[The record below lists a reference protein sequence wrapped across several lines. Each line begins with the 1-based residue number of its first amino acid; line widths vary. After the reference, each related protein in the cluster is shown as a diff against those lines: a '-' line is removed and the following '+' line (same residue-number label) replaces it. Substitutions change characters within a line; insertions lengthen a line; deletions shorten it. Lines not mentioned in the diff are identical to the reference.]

1 MRPECANEAAAAAGR
16 PLSAAELAEVEAR
29 LRGAQRE
36 VAADRDAA
44 LRMTPQE
51 RQQQAAD
58 IAARKLLAEAE
69 KKRQRVVLQVLA
81 AQRIENHLAGF
92 DNKLE
97 GLDRLLAFQSDYRS
111 GVVSV
116 ESQARAIRQEAIGR
130 MSDTIDVLKGRF
142 LGLLND
148 PGASLALVRE
158 IFGQDGGDA
167 TMRGA
172 ARAWK
177 DVTESLRQRYN
188 AGGGDVG
195 HRADWNLPRDHAAV
209 LVAKNRERWIDDHM
223 RWVDREQYAN
233 PDGTLMTDEQLR
245 EFLTHA
251 SLTIITNGTNK
262 LVPGQFQGSGM
273 RANHGNEAR
282 QIHYR
287 DAESFIAAQQA
298 YGGKNLLELMIGHL
312 DGLSRDIALVET
324 FGPNSDLA
332 YRTFAD
338 RAQQADDLRDPLK
351 AEANAKARRKM
362 DRLYEDVASLHE
374 PPASAAI
381 ANGFDTYRALN
392 VAARLGS
399 SVITALTDHGPAAL
413 TAHLNGMPVLKVF
426 ANELRQLNPLNAE
439 HRRLAQRAGLGI
451 NQMIGSLNRWG
462 ADGLG
467 ASATVSGKLSKW
479 SQGAAARVMQASGMN
494 ALTMGQQRAFTATY
508 MDTLGDMTR
517 RHASLDAMEPGDAR
531 RLRAQGVTDADW
543 EVWRLAEPEDWRGM
557 GDTVLTA
564 AAIRD
569 IPDAQLEAIALA
581 RGMTV
586 QQVKDRAATTLMG
599 VVLDEGQM
607 AVIEPG
613 ARERSMMYGNFERGT
628 WGGEIARSF
637 WQFKSFATGMIM
649 RHARRGMSM
658 QTGAG
663 KVGYLGA
670 LMASTTVLGAMAYQL
685 NEVATG
691 KDPMDMGDPKFWGAA
706 FLKGGSLGLYGDFL
720 FADTSRG
727 GSSPLAAIGG
737 PIAGDIEA
745 LFKLKDDVNA
755 GESKQAGGKA
765 VRLIKSHTPF
775 ANLWYTKAV
784 TDHLFFHQLQEY
796 FSPGYLR
803 RMEKRARRENGQEW
817 WWKPGT
823 PAPQRAPDLE
833 AALGEE

>member
-1 MRPECANEAAAAAGR
+1 MT
-16 PLSAAELAEVEAR
+16 AAELADVDAR
-29 LRGAQRE
+29 LRSAQRE
-36 VAADRDAA
+36 VARDRDAA
-44 LRMTPQE
+44 LAMTPDQ
-51 RQQQAAD
+51 RRQQAAE

-69 KKRQRVVLQVLA
+69 KKRERVVLQVLA
-81 AQRIENHLAGF
+81 AERIENHLAGF
-92 DNKLE
+92 DKKLE
-97 GLDRLLAFQSDYRS
+97 GLDRLLAFMPDGRT
-111 GVVSV
+111 GTVTV
-116 ESQARAIRQEAIGR
+116 ESQARAIRQEAVGR

-148 PGASLALVRE
+148 PAANLALVRE
-158 IFGQDGGDA
+158 IFGQSGGDPTA
-167 TMRGA
+167 RTA
-172 ARAWK
+172 AKAWR

-188 AGGGDVG
+188 AAGGDVG
-195 HRADWNLPRDHAAV
+195 YRADWHMPRDHAAA
-209 LVAKNRERWIDDHM
+209 LVAKNREGWIEDHM

-233 PDGTLMTDEQLR
+233 PDGTLMDDAQLR

-262 LVPGQFQGSGM
+262 IDPGQFRGSGM

-287 DAESFIAAQQA
+287 DAEAFIEAQQA
-298 YGGKNLLELMIGHL
+298 YGGKSLLDLMVGHV
-312 DGLSRDIALVET
+312 DGISRDIALIET

-332 YRTFAD
+332 YRTAAD
-338 RAQQADDLRDPLK
+338 RAQQADDVRDPLQ
-351 AEANAKARRKM
+351 AEANAKERRRM
-362 DRLYEDVASLHE
+362 DRLYEEVASLHE

-399 SVITALTDHGPAAL
+399 SVITALTDHGPVGI

-426 ANELRQLNPLNAE
+426 GNELRQLNPLNAE

-467 ASATVSGKLSKW
+467 TSSTVSGKLAKW

-508 MDTLGDMTR
+508 MDTLGDLSR
-517 RHASLDAMEPGDAR
+517 RYASLDDMQAPDAK
-531 RLRAQGVTDADW
+531 RLRSQGVTDADW
-543 EVWRLAEPEDWRGM
+543 DVWKLAQPEDWRGT

-564 AAIRD
+564 ASIRD
-569 IPDAQLEAIALA
+569 IPDAQLEAIAAA
-581 RGMTV
+581 RGVTV
-586 QQVKDRAATTLMG
+586 QQVKDRASTTLMA

-607 AVIEPG
+607 AVIEPA
-613 ARERSMMYGNFERGT
+613 ARERSMMYGTFERGT

-637 WQFKSFATGMIM
+637 WQFKGFPITMM
-649 RHARRGMSM
+649 TRHFRRGMAM

-663 KVGYLGA
+663 KVGYLGTM
-670 LMASTTVLGAMAYQL
+670 MATTTVLGAMAYQL
-685 NEVATG
+685 NEIVSG
-691 KDPMDMGDPKFWGAA
+691 KDPMDMSDPKFWGAA

-737 PIAGDIEA
+737 PIAGDLEA

-755 GESKQAGGKA
+755 GEANQAGGKA
-765 VRLIKSHTPF
+765 VRLVKSHTPF
-775 ANLWYTKAV
+775 ANLWYTKAT
-784 TDHLFFHQLQEY
+784 TDHLFFHQLQEQ

-803 RMEKRARRENGQEW
+803 RMRQRARRENGQEW
-817 WWKPGT
+817 WWEPGQ
-823 PAPQRAPDLE
+823 PLPERAPDLE
-833 AALGEE
+833 AAMGE